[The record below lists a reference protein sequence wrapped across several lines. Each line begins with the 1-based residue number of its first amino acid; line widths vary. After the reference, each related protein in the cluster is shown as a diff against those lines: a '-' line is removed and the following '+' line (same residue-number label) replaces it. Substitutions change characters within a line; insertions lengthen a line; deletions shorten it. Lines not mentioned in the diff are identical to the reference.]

1 MRAVAFALLGLVV
14 ASPAWARRP
23 RTVAPSSSQLPRL
36 QTFGEQSV
44 LHYQFSQTE
53 RVEVSSAPTI
63 VSVSS
68 RHHTPAMGWF
78 PMRVSIDNTGGPKQT
93 MTLAF
98 RSVGGGSSSEVKRVV
113 EVAAGERRNVTLSVP
128 AELHWG
134 QFEASSPVIGRQ
146 SQSLGF
152 TAIYEPARLVLAFGT
167 PEAFEAFAR
176 KKPDNTN
183 GEDQVLTMSLDE
195 APTELSAYLGF
206 HAVALVDPRGF
217 EGLSDAQ
224 RGALEGWVATGGS
237 LVLQSRP
244 TTPAVLPLLEGDGPM
259 HRYGF
264 GAVTVLDEDA
274 SFSSVPLAQLPV
286 EPLGQ
291 LESRGT
297 RRYGLERTSTFEAL
311 LPQAIVPVARFLVII
326 TLFTLLIGPGSV
338 FIARKRGPAVL
349 LATIPITAFATC
361 VLILGSSVLLDGFRV
376 HAATYGYTLL
386 DREQHRAVTLGL
398 SGWYANLAPR
408 TAAFDGTTGV
418 IAPRRNGEPTPVSL
432 EWRDGARFGAG
443 FVPSRTYREWGFASV
458 APSRARLVA
467 RREGSRVVLQ
477 NALGERIDAV
487 WVRLDGSLYVA
498 RDVRDGGEVT
508 MEPDDRVDETG
519 LSLEAARRFV
529 TAYARPLVMAPLEDG
544 QFLARVQGTAF
555 VPMGGLSADLHA
567 AQHVV
572 RGEVE
577 P

>member
-1 MRAVAFALLGLVV
+1 
-14 ASPAWARRP
+14 
-23 RTVAPSSSQLPRL
+23 VAPSSSQLPRL
-36 QTFGEQSV
+36 STFGEQGS
-44 LHYQFSQTE
+44 LHYQFSQSE
-53 RVEVSSAPTI
+53 RVEVSAGPTI
-63 VSVSS
+63 VSVTS

-93 MTLAF
+93 MTLSY
-98 RSVGGGSSSEVKRVV
+98 RSLGGGAGSEVRRVV
-113 EVAAGERRNVTLSVP
+113 ELAAGERRTVTLSVP

-146 SQSLGF
+146 SQGLGF
-152 TAIYEPARLVLAFGT
+152 TSIYEPARLVLAYGT
-167 PEAFEAFAR
+167 PEAFEAFTS
-176 KKPDNTN
+176 KKPDVTN
-183 GEDQVLTMSLDE
+183 GEDQVVMMTLDD
-195 APTELSAYLGF
+195 APVELAAYLGF
-206 HAVALVDPRGF
+206 HAVAIVDPRGL
-217 EGLSDAQ
+217 EALSDAQ
-224 RGALEGWVATGGS
+224 RAALEGWVATGGS
-237 LVLQSRP
+237 LVLKARP
-244 TTPAVLPLLEGDGPM
+244 PTPALLPLLEGEGPV
-259 HRYGF
+259 HRYGL
-264 GAVTVLDEDA
+264 GAVTVMGEDA
-274 SFSSVPLAQLPV
+274 SFSSVPLAQVPV

-291 LESRGT
+291 IESRST
-297 RRYGLERTSTFEAL
+297 RRFGTERTSSFEAL

-386 DREQHRAVTLGL
+386 DRQQHRAITLGL
-398 SGWYANLAPR
+398 AAWYANLAPR
-408 TAAFDGTTGV
+408 TAAFDGNTGV

-458 APSRARLVA
+458 MASRARLVA
-467 RREGSRVVLQ
+467 RRQGDRVVLQ
-477 NALGERIDAV
+477 NALGERIDTV
-487 WVRLDGSLYVA
+487 WVKLDGSLYVA

-508 MEPDDRVDETG
+508 MEPDDRVDEAG

-529 TAYARPLVMAPLEDG
+529 AAYARPLVMAPLEDG
-544 QFLARVQGTAF
+544 QFLARVSGTAF
-555 VPMGGLSADLHA
+555 VPLGGVAVDLFA